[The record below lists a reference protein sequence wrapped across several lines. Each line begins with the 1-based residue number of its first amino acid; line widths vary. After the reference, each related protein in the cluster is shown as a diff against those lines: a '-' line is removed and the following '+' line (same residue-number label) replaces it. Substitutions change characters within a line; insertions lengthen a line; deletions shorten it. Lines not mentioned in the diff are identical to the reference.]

1 MGLLGNGFRN
11 SLGVHRA
18 LGDLPA
24 RVAAGRY
31 SAFSNTRSQDMASAV
46 LSDLSFPVGLPPDAA
61 WYPPQTGGAMSMRA
75 SASGDMT
82 ANLYPSYPMSID
94 FTGAGDLSGDAALAV
109 SMLVAMSGSGTLT
122 AALVGNVDMSADFSG
137 SGDLSASLSALGN
150 MLVAMSGS
158 GDLDATIAAYGNMSI
173 DIVVSGTGLTVENV
187 GAAVWGY
194 LLSCG
199 YSAEQAMQIL
209 TAVAAGK
216 TTIVDNGGGSADV
229 TFRDLP
235 DTKDVVAAE
244 MQDSER
250 INVVLDP

>member
-1 MGLLGNGFRN
+1 M
-11 SLGVHRA
+11 SLRA
-18 LGDLPA
+18 I
-24 RVAAGRY
+24 AA
-31 SAFSNTRSQDMASAV
+31 
-46 LSDLSFPVGLPPDAA
+46 
-61 WYPPQTGGAMSMRA
+61 
-75 SASGDMT
+75 GDMT
-82 ANLYPSYPMSID
+82 ANLYPSYPMSVD
-94 FTGAGDLSGDAALAV
+94 FTGAGDLSADASLAV
-109 SMLVAMSGSGTLT
+109 SMLLAMSGSGTLT
-122 AALVGNVDMSADFSG
+122 AGIVGNVNMSVDFTG
-137 SGDLSASLSALGN
+137 AGDLDASLSGLGN
-150 MLVAMSGS
+150 MLVALSGG

-173 DIVVSGTGLTVENV
+173 DIVVSGTGLTAENV
-187 GAAVWGY
+187 GASVWGY

-199 YSAEQAMQIL
+199 YTAEQAMQIL